1 MLQGSDQMPY
11 LNEESFSPTK
21 GTGDGDFVRVCDP
34 AWSVGWCDPGFIHT
48 SFLKDL
54 WPNTRYFYKMGH
66 MLVDGSSIWSKIYS
80 FKSSPYPGQDSL
92 QRVIIGDMGKAERD
106 GSNEFA
112 NYQPGSLITIDQL
125 INDLD
130 NYNIVF
136 HIGDLPYANG
146 YISQWDQF
154 TAQVQPIT
162 SAVPYMIARWSG
174 VLAETMYYVSGENRA
189 KFWYATDYGKFR
201 FCIADSEHD
210 WREGTEQYVFIENCL
225 ASADRQK

>member
-1 MLQGSDQMPY
+1 
-11 LNEESFSPTK
+11 
-21 GTGDGDFVRVCDP
+21 
-34 AWSVGWCDPGFIHT
+34 
-48 SFLKDL
+48 
-54 WPNTRYFYKMGH
+54 MGH

-92 QRVIIGDMGKAERD
+92 QRIIIGDMGKAERD

-162 SAVPYMIARWSG
+162 SAVPYMIASSNHERDLPWSG
-174 VLAETMYYVSGENRA
+174 SFYDTNDSGGVNQCVNSEKSAYSGIVNGTIHVVTGRGGSHLLKFADIQTSWGTNKDHDFGFVKLTASNHSSVLFENKKSTDGKVYDSFTISRDYGDVLACM
-189 KFWYATDYGKFR
+189 
-201 FCIADSEHD
+201 HD
-210 WREGTEQYVFIENCL
+210 DCESTTKAE
-225 ASADRQK
+225 